1 MRQPVGNVWVIVS
14 RPNIDFKG
22 NVGSI
27 SSWSFCLCL
36 VCTQL
41 SSSWVSMNFFL
52 LLVFSF
58 FLAKI
63 QWYPFICFLYPIW
76 SLFFFITICFV
87 FLYLILIDFFY
98 LISSFII
105 SFYFYIKFGLYSFYC
120 WLFIYFSFSN
130 WILFLISSLNIWFQ
144 NFLYQL

>member
-1 MRQPVGNVWVIVS
+1 MCESLSHAQTSTSRVMLEASRRDLFVCASCVHNWVAVGFQWTFFFSLFSLFSLPKYNGIL
-14 RPNIDFKG
+14 
-22 NVGSI
+22 
-27 SSWSFCLCL
+27 SFVFCI
-36 VCTQL
+36 QFDHY
-41 SSSWVSMNFFL
+41 FFL
-52 LLVFSF
+52 LLFV
-58 FLAKI
+58 
-63 QWYPFICFLYPIW
+63 
-76 SLFFFITICFV
+76 LF

>member
-1 MRQPVGNVWVIVS
+1 MRQPVGNVWVFVS

-22 NVGSI
+22 NVESI

-63 QWYPFICFLYPIW
+63 QWYHFICFLYPIW
-76 SLFFFITICFV
+76 SLFFYYYLFCFFISYF
-87 FLYLILIDFFY
+87 DWFFY

-130 WILFLISSLNIWFQ
+130 WILFLISSLNIWFH